1 MIDEP
6 STDEVKDVYAH
17 FGLAYY
23 SSSVL
28 EHEIANAIFTLEL
41 LEARV
46 GVKTQEEWGAVVDT
60 HFEESF
66 EKTLGKLKTRL
77 AGHQQRSLTLASVM
91 PYLERCVAER
101 NFLAHHFWRESAAQW
116 FTRKG
121 REFMVQRLE
130 KARELFSETDKK
142 LEAAIQPFA
151 HRFGFT
157 AELERRELELIKRE
171 AREA

>member
-28 EHEIANAIFTLEL
+28 EHGIANAIFTLEL

-46 GVKTQEEWGAVVDT
+46 GVKTQEEWGAVVDK

-66 EKTLGKLKTRL
+66 EK
-77 AGHQQRSLTLASVM
+77 H
-91 PYLERCVAER
+91 
-101 NFLAHHFWRESAAQW
+101 SAN
-116 FTRKG
+116 
-121 REFMVQRLE
+121 
-130 KARELFSETDKK
+130 
-142 LEAAIQPFA
+142 
-151 HRFGFT
+151 
-157 AELERRELELIKRE
+157 
-171 AREA
+171 